1 MRYGMRLNQVTIPST
16 DVARAVEFYKAL
28 GLIQIVDSVPRYVR
42 FVCPNGDST
51 LSIHR
56 VAVISQGEKPV
67 VYFECDDLDA
77 TVERLERSGI
87 AFEAKPVDQSW
98 LWREAY
104 LRDPDGHRVCLYYAA
119 ENRLIP
125 RWKVGWGLGVGVWR
139 LGVGRWGLRV
149 GPDPD
154 LAPLP

>member
-56 VAVISQGEKPV
+56 VAVVSQGEKPI
-67 VYFECDDLDA
+67 VYFECDDLDM

-87 AFEAKPVDQSW
+87 TFEAKPVDQSW

-104 LRDPDGHRVCLYYAA
+104 LRDPDGHRICLYYAG
-119 ENRLIP
+119 ENRLNP
-125 RWKVGWGLGVGVWR
+125 PWKIR
-139 LGVGRWGLRV
+139 
-149 GPDPD
+149 
-154 LAPLP
+154 